1 MSQNDSSAAPAS
13 RVTEGAPAA
22 KVRIAPHVAAI
33 LCPACGG
40 ANNPDAVFC
49 ANPEC
54 HKALGEFDY
63 VLEELIA
70 EARWHERLAD
80 RATTFIGKPHFLLVH
95 ACWLL
100 LWIGI
105 NTGVFAMIRAFDAYP
120 FGLLGIIL
128 AAEAIFISGFVL
140 ISQNRQNTY
149 ANKQA
154 ELDYEVNVRT
164 YRLIREVDARLESLL
179 DRLQRLEA
187 ERSSPPGP
195 PPKGKG
201 SASVIGGERGSEGEG

>member
-1 MSQNDSSAAPAS
+1 MSQESNAIDPAP
-13 RVTEGAPAA
+13 RTTESAPAA
-22 KVRIAPHVAAI
+22 KMRIAPQVAALI
-33 LCPACGG
+33 CPGCGG
-40 ANNPDAVFC
+40 ANSPDAVFC
-49 ANPEC
+49 ANPAC

-80 RATTFIGKPHFLLVH
+80 KATAFIGKPQFLFVH

-105 NTGVFAMIRAFDAYP
+105 NTGMLAIIRVFDAYP

-164 YRLIREVDARLESLL
+164 YRLIREVDARLETFLE
-179 DRLQRLEA
+179 RLQRLEA
-187 ERSSPPGP
+187 EGPAPGSPR
-195 PPKGKG
+195 
-201 SASVIGGERGSEGEG
+201 A